1 MNTPSAF
8 SPNNVSHAAE
18 RAAAYAV
25 AVRLA
30 GVGISNISIAFDDE
44 PADVWMP
51 WAWSCV
57 CPAYATQC
65 GNCINANTP
74 AWHERAILAAEV
86 IAMQPERNAEG
97 IGDRWYAIDL
107 EGLEVAK
114 RLVNGIDDKRNPLF
128 AVSAYVR
135 ADLSETPNAS
145 ELSEARSQALEIWE
159 AAEAV
164 VRSHRDQ
171 IDRLA
176 IELRKFGELNGEAL
190 EQWLSDHQASI

>member
-1 MNTPSAF
+1 MTKPSAF

-57 CPAYATQC
+57 CPASATQC

-86 IAMQPERNAEG
+86 IAMQPEHT
-97 IGDRWYAIDL
+97 GDRWDAIDL

-114 RLVNGIDDKRNPLF
+114 RLVDGIDDKRNPLY

-135 ADLSETPNAS
+135 ADLPETPTAS
-145 ELSEARSQALEIWE
+145 DLDEARSHALEIWE

-176 IELRKFGELNGEAL
+176 IELRKFGELDGEAL
-190 EQWLSDHQASI
+190 KQWFSDNQA